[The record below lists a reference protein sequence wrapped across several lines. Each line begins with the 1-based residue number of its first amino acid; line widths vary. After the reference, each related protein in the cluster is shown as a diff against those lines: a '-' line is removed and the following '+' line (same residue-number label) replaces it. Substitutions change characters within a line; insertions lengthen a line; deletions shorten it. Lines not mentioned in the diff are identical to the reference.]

1 MGSINGKLIRRKHSR
16 KDWLKIGVLVVVGVI
31 ACLFV
36 VGLVGRYAMELQALD
51 ELQTSSHRQMLFDIN
66 SRNTDS
72 TPEKTY
78 AIVRQALLDGDVE
91 TVIDYIH
98 PQYRWEYEDGLRQ
111 AAEDGTLY
119 EAAER
124 MTPLEG
130 KIDEYGNVVVYKTEP
145 IPGNEISNNGV
156 KKYSEEV
163 EFIQDIDG
171 VWKIS
176 SI

>member
-1 MGSINGKLIRRKHSR
+1 MKGINGKLIRRKHSR
-16 KDWLKIGVLVVVGVI
+16 KDWLKIGVLVVAGVV

-36 VGLVGRYAMELQALD
+36 VGLVGRYAMELQALG

-66 SRNTDS
+66 SRKTDS

-78 AIVRQALLDGDVE
+78 AIVRQALIDGDVE

-98 PQYRWEYEDGLRQ
+98 PQYRWKYEDDLR
-111 AAEDGTLY
+111 AAAADGKLS
-119 EAAER
+119 ELAER
-124 MTPLEG
+124 TTPLTE
-130 KIDEYGNVVVYKTEP
+130 KIREYGNVIIYKTTH
-145 IPGNEISNNGV
+145 IPGNDSENILER
-156 KKYSEEV
+156 YSEEV